1 MLSGPSMQT
10 AAPGRILV
18 IDDEAPI
25 RELVRDALLERG
37 HEVTTDDRAE
47 TAIERLSSSDFDAVI
62 TDLHLEGMDGL
73 SVCRFVSSN
82 RPGLPVI
89 VATGYG
95 NVDSAVGA
103 LRAGAYDFV
112 VKPLDLETLSHVV
125 ARALEHARLDR
136 EVRRLRQEVQNR
148 DNLEGLLGA
157 SVAMRTLLQRVTKAI
172 ETDANVL
179 VTGESGTG
187 KELVAR
193 ALHTRGARRSGP
205 FVAVDCASIP
215 APVLESELF
224 GHVRGAFTDARSDRT
239 GLFVRANG
247 GTLFLDEIGEMPLE
261 LQSKLLRALQQRKVR
276 PLGSND
282 EIPFD
287 ARLIAA
293 TNRDLEDSATNG
305 RFRRDLYY
313 RINVVHIDMPPL
325 RARGNDVLLLAQHFL
340 TRAASRSGKRIDGL
354 VRSAAEKLLA
364 YDWPGNVRELENCI
378 ESAVALAEHDKITVA
393 DLSARIRNHHPSV
406 LVVGTDPKDLVTLDE
421 MERRYIRQVMAAVGG
436 NKTQAAK
443 ILDVERR
450 TLYRKLQRFEN

>member
-1 MLSGPSMQT
+1 MPAT
-10 AAPGRILV
+10 ALGRILV
-18 IDDEAPI
+18 IDDEAPVCD
-25 RELVRDALLERG
+25 LVRDALSQQG
-37 HEVTTDDRAE
+37 YEVTIGFSAE
-47 TAIERLSSSDFDAVI
+47 SAIEKLSCSEFDAVI
-62 TDLHLEGMDGL
+62 TDLQLHGMDGL
-73 SVCRFVSSN
+73 GLCRYVSSN

-89 VATGYG
+89 VATGFG

-136 EVRRLRQEVQNR
+136 EVRRLRREVESR

-157 SVAMRTLLQRVTKAI
+157 SAPMRALFQRLRKAI

-179 VTGESGTG
+179 ITGESGTG

-193 ALHTRGARRSGP
+193 ALHTRGPRGSGP

-239 GLFVRANG
+239 GLFVEANA

-276 PLGSND
+276 PVGAND

-287 ARLIAA
+287 ARIIAA
-293 TNRDLEDSATNG
+293 TNRDLEDAAANG
-305 RFRRDLYY
+305 RFRRDLFY
-313 RINVVHIDMPPL
+313 RINVVHVDLPPL
-325 RARGNDVLLLAQHFL
+325 RARGNDVLILAQHFL
-340 TRAASRSGKRIDGL
+340 SRAAARSGKQIEGF
-354 VRSAAEKLLA
+354 VRAAAEKLLA

-378 ESAVALAEHDKITVA
+378 ESAVALAEHDKITVI
-393 DLSARIRNHHPSV
+393 DLSAKIREHRPGE
-406 LVVGTDPKDLVTLDE
+406 LVVGTDPEQLVSLDE
-421 MERRYIRQVMAAVGG
+421 MERRYIRSVLAAVGG
-436 NKTQAAK
+436 NKTRAAK